1 MKLKTRKSIK
11 TSIMAI
17 IIVLIL
23 AACQQKPNC
32 KLKGVVIN
40 EDIVGT
46 TRNDI
51 LHKLGQPTNSDIE
64 IKGFDEF
71 AFTER
76 NKEYA
81 IVLRY
86 EMKDSVYYVSSQ
98 KCIKV
103 NPSLELFGYVIW
115 H

>member
-11 TSIMAI
+11 TGIMAI
-17 IIVLIL
+17 LIALIL
-23 AACQQKPNC
+23 AACQKEPNC
-32 KLKGVVIN
+32 KLKGVVID

-51 LHKLGQPTNSDIE
+51 LGKLGQPTNFDIG

-71 AFTER
+71 VFTER

-86 EMKDSVYYVSSQ
+86 EIKDSVYYVSSH

-103 NPSLELFGYVIW
+103 NPNLELFGYVIW